1 MTTDRK
7 FPSTR
12 LRRLRLNSSIQ
23 NLVAETQLMKTD
35 LIQPIFIKEGLKGIE
50 QIESLPGINRYGS
63 DAVLNEVED
72 LANLNIG
79 AIAIFPVIDPAK
91 KDNHGSEATNDNNFL
106 INEIKKF
113 SIAEIKHEDCI
124 GCTICIK
131 VCPVDAIIG
140 AKHKIHFI
148 IIDQCNGCELCI
160 SECPVNCMEMIVNP
174 AEESWAWPSQKS
186 YQSKNFY
193 NNKKLR
199 LNNQKKEKALAR
211 ERLASS
217 AKIKSYI
224 KDALLREEN
233 KRKQTKVYE

>member
-1 MTTDRK
+1 MTSKDK
-7 FPSTR
+7 DLKDIILEALPQ
-12 LRRLRLNSSIQ
+12 LQ
-23 NLVAETQLMKTD
+23 CKKCEYKDCEAYAEA
-35 LIQPIFIKEGLKGIE
+35 IINNN
-50 QIESLPGINRYGS
+50 ESLNRCEPGSLQTENQLR
-63 DAVLNEVED
+63 
-72 LANLNIG
+72 NILRQSQK
-79 AIAIFPVIDPAK
+79 VI
-91 KDNHGSEATNDNNFL
+91 TV
-106 INEIKKF
+106 NEIKKF

-148 IIDQCNGCELCI
+148 INDQCNGCELCI

-211 ERLASS
+211 VRLASS

>member
-1 MTTDRK
+1 MALKDKDLKNRLLEALPQLQCKKCEYKDCEAYAEAIANKNESLNKCEPGSLQTEIQLRNI
-7 FPSTR
+7 
-12 LRRLRLNSSIQ
+12 LRRSQ
-23 NLVAETQLMKTD
+23 KA
-35 LIQPIFIKEGLKGIE
+35 IK
-50 QIESLPGINRYGS
+50 
-63 DAVLNEVED
+63 V
-72 LANLNIG
+72 
-79 AIAIFPVIDPAK
+79 
-91 KDNHGSEATNDNNFL
+91 
-106 INEIKKF
+106 NEIKKF
-113 SIAEIKHEDCI
+113 PIAEIKHGDCI

-148 IIDQCNGCELCI
+148 INDQCNGCELCI
-160 SECPVNCMEMIVNP
+160 SECPVNCMKMAVNP
-174 AEESWAWPSQKS
+174 AEESWVWPSKKS

-199 LNNQKKEKALAR
+199 LNNQKKEKVLAR

-233 KRKQTKVYE
+233 KRKQAKVYE